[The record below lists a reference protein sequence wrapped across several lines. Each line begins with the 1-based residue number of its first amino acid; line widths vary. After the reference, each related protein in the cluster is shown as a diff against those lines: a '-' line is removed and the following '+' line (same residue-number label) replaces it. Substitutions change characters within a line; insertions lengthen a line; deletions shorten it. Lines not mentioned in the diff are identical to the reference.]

1 MEGERYAPTTFLS
14 RRPARRQPAHWHPRG
29 GGHADGYLSPP
40 AGTVPAPATCGKL
53 HILRAVR
60 RPPTREG
67 ARLHGRSRIVTGA
80 AAPDTRR
87 HKVRC
92 CAGPALTSCAAL
104 PPDTRG
110 RERERP

>member
-40 AGTVPAPATCGKL
+40 AGTVPAPMTCGKL
-53 HILRAVR
+53 HIPRAVR

-80 AAPDTRR
+80 APPDTRR

-92 CAGPALTSCAAL
+92 VQA
-104 PPDTRG
+104 R
-110 RERERP
+110 R